1 MTILAA
7 LVPGRGTTM
16 WRILEALG
24 IAILAPLVM
33 IGVMIVMGFVEGLT
47 DSFWAY
53 SLSGRA
59 ANPWLS
65 ALGYV
70 FIGAEIGF
78 ASADALP
85 WRLLHAASPI
95 SGISLLLAPLAAGL
109 LMHAYG
115 SWRVRQPKDCSWL
128 ATFWAGALFA
138 FSIALVRWTIIGRVA

>member
-1 MTILAA
+1 
-7 LVPGRGTTM
+7 M

-33 IGVMIVMGFVEGLT
+33 IVVGFVEGLT

-53 SLSGRA
+53 SLSGRT

-65 ALGYV
+65 ALAYV

-78 ASADALP
+78 ASADAIP
-85 WRLLHAASPI
+85 RRLLHAASPI
-95 SGISLLLAPLAAGL
+95 SGISLLLAPLGAGL
-109 LMHAYG
+109 LMHGYG
-115 SWRVRQPKDCSWL
+115 SWRQRQARDSSWL
-128 ATFWAGALFA
+128 ATFWGGALFA